1 MKKVYCLI
9 IISFLFITVT
19 SAQIIKGKVK
29 NTDGKAV
36 SGATVLLKNTFNNAI
51 TDKDGNFRL
60 TVQKPG
66 NYILVISS
74 IGYENLEQP
83 VSVADMEVVSTQTIL
98 LNKSI
103 SSLKEITITAS
114 RKAEI
119 VDRTP
124 ASVQV
129 INAREIQAQTAISPN
144 LSNLLGQTVPS
155 LGLSSNTTSNTGQT
169 LRGRTPLIL
178 IDGIPQST
186 PLRNGS
192 RDMRTIDPS
201 VIERIEVIKGA
212 TAIYGNG
219 ADGGVINYITLQPK
233 TAKAFEAY
241 TSIAK
246 TGMAVHANETGGVRL
261 SQRFSGKAKAFDYV
275 LSGSFEKTGVYKDGK
290 GVAITPVYG
299 YGESDIINTF
309 AKLGWNINEQNRVE
323 VMYNYF
329 GSKQNSEY
337 IEQIGTYGVTP
348 TIGVKG
354 EVKGEDEGTRY
365 NHNAY
370 VKYQAK
376 KLFLNTSFE
385 ANVYLQ
391 KFYTVYGWSAS
402 FVPASQSAIHSEK
415 RGARLTFNTPWKISD
430 KVKSE
435 VLYGLDYLHDVTWQN
450 LTDGRIW
457 VPKMELTNPAPFAQL
472 QLIIDKDWILKAG
485 YRHDQV
491 DLKIPSFTQ
500 IHTSQSPGGQQING
514 GNLHFSASTFNAGL
528 RYAKWEVFKP
538 FISFTQGFSMVDIGH
553 YIRSAKENDIAKM
566 HLEPVVANNYE
577 AGFSSSLHNV
587 SINTSVYASTSKIGT
602 TIIEENGYY
611 VQQRAPERILGIE
624 GSIDVASIK
633 NFVIGTGISYMEGKA
648 DINKNK
654 SYDDPEDVYLSGRRI
669 TPLKIVSHIKYMPGS
684 RLFADIE
691 WLYSGSRK
699 RFAPQANGAY
709 KFGEGPVNAYGIVN
723 LSAGYKMKNGIDIF
737 GGIENLLNKDYY
749 NTTAQWYALPSNY
762 IKANGIHYQV
772 GIGYKW

>member
-1 MKKVYCLI
+1 MKKVYCLLI
-9 IISFLFITVT
+9 TSLLFIAVT
-19 SAQIIKGKVK
+19 NAQVIKGQV
-29 NTDGKAV
+29 TTAEGEPAY
-36 SGATVLLKNTFNNAI
+36 GATVLLKNTFNRTI
-51 TDKDGNFRL
+51 TDKKGQFQL
-60 TVQKPG
+60 TVQAPG
-66 NYILVISS
+66 NYTLSISFVGFES
-74 IGYENLEQP
+74 IELETT
-83 VSVADMEVVSTQTIL
+83 VAEKAISNYHIVLHQ
-98 LNKSI
+98 SI
-103 SSLKEITITAS
+103 SSLKEITVTAN
-114 RKAEI
+114 RKEEI

-124 ASVQV
+124 ASVQI
-129 INAREIQAQTAISPN
+129 INSREIQAQSAISPN
-144 LSNLLGQTVPS
+144 LSNILGHTIPS

-219 ADGGVINYITLQPK
+219 ADGGVINYITTQPK
-233 TAKAFEAY
+233 TADKVEAY
-241 TSIAK
+241 STIAK
-246 TGMAVHANETGGVRL
+246 TGMVAHAAGTGGIRAG
-261 SQRFSGKAKAFDYV
+261 QRFSGKVQSFDYV
-275 LSGSFEKTGVYKDGK
+275 LSANYEQTGVYKDAK

-309 AKLGWNINEQNRVE
+309 AKLGWNINDQNRVE

-337 IEQIGTYGVTP
+337 VEQIGKYGVAP

-354 EVKGEDEGTRY
+354 DSNGEDEGTRY

-370 VKYQAK
+370 IKYQAK
-376 KLFLNTSFE
+376 KLFANTSFE
-385 ANVYLQ
+385 ANAYLQ

-415 RGARLTFNTPWKISD
+415 KGARFTFNTPLKINKSIE
-430 KVKSE
+430 SE
-435 VLYGLDYLHDVTWQN
+435 VLYGLDYLHDVTWQS

-457 VPKMELTNPAPFAQL
+457 VPKMELANPAPFAQI
-472 QLIIDKDWILKAG
+472 QVVIHKDWIVKAG
-485 YRHDQV
+485 YRLDQV
-491 DLKIPSFTQ
+491 DLNIPSFTQ

-514 GNLHFSASTFNAGL
+514 GKLNFSASTFNAGI
-528 RYAKWEVFKP
+528 RYSKWETFKP
-538 FISFTQGFSMVDIGH
+538 FVSFTQGFSMVDIGH

-566 HLEPVVANNYE
+566 QLEPVVANNYE

-587 SINTSVYASTSKIGT
+587 SLSTSVYASTSKIGT
-602 TIIEENGYY
+602 TIIEGNGFY
-611 VQQRAPERILGIE
+611 VQQRAPERIMGIE
-624 GSIDVASIK
+624 GSINVASIK

-669 TPLKIVSHIKYMPGS
+669 TPLKIISHIKYMPGT
-684 RLFADIE
+684 RLFADVE

-699 RFAPQANGAY
+699 KFAAQQNGTY
-709 KFGEGPVNAYGIVN
+709 KFGEGPVTAYGIIN
-723 LSAGYKMKNGIDIF
+723 LSAGYKMKNGIQIF
-737 GGIENLLNKDYY
+737 GGFENLLNKDYF
-749 NTTAQWYALPSNY
+749 NTTAQWYALPANY
-762 IKANGIHYQV
+762 VKANGIHFQV